1 MQTKQILDH
10 NGHLLSE
17 LYIEESNPGDLEIH
31 HKATQDI
38 EPTLRLTKTLRDN
51 AHLDNFANK
60 DSGWKRVAEIPRVL
74 YDELQRQGI
83 TQDKKKFRQWLND
96 YHNKPFRVWEGNL

>member
-10 NGHLLSE
+10 QGHILSE
-17 LYIEESNPGDLEIH
+17 LYVEESNPGDLEIH
-31 HKATQDI
+31 HVVTQDI
-38 EPTLRLTKTLRDN
+38 EPTLKLTKALRDN

-74 YDELQRQGI
+74 YDQLQKQGI
-83 TQDKKKFRQWLND
+83 TRDKKKFRAWLND
-96 YHNKPFRVWEGNL
+96 YANKPFRVWEGHL

>member
-38 EPTLRLTKTLRDN
+38 EPTLRLTKPLRDN
-51 AHLDNFANK
+51 AQLDNFANK

-83 TQDKKKFRQWLND
+83 TRDKKKFRAWLND
-96 YHNKPFRVWEGNL
+96 YANKPFRVWEGRL